1 MILADKIAQLRRQTG
16 WSQEELAHQ
25 LDVSRQAVS
34 KWESG
39 NSIPELDKIL
49 NMSRI
54 FHVTTDY
61 LLKDELEQPE
71 SVSSAVSD
79 ADEIPAREPVRT
91 LSLEEANTYLDLVRQ
106 TRGKIAFSV
115 SLFIL
120 CPIPLFLLGGWADG
134 TPKEDFAAGIGVA
147 VLLVIVAAGLI
158 FLLPAAFQLEKFEYL
173 EKEDIALGY
182 GIAGIIERQ
191 KDDYAPIFRKNI
203 TQGVV
208 LCVLAVVPLMLTVA
222 FQPTDFWMLVSVS
235 LLLAMVAMAVQF
247 FVRAGMVQDSFNK
260 LLQLEDYTAHEKML
274 NRKIGCLLV
283 CSDRRVSGRQPL
295 AGRMGNQLGHLGRG
309 RTSLCRPPYHPS
321 RMGGTERG
329 VTHEVHLSSW
339 LGADA
344 RQLEPG
350 AGIPQRAHKQHLSG
364 LGEAGSWQ
372 GSEVFRPL
380 RRLFCPVRHHRGRL
394 DFVRPVFGKCFG
406 SELCHRP
413 PETGESVGFNC
424 TPIQN
429 APDSAEA
436 AKSPVSLH
444 AEIRVLTDRLS
455 ESRLHPS
462 LPQYGRTGFQP
473 FASQSY
479 LSDSHPLRRT

>member
-1 MILADKIAQLRRQTG
+1 MRSNDGEVFSFCNRQLTNFQPQWVVVNRKMCYSGGTGTSADPIFEAALRQKEELMILADKITQLRRQTG

-25 LDVSRQAVS
+25 LNVSRQAVS

-71 SVSSAVSD
+71 SVSSAASTS
-79 ADEIPAREPVRT
+79 DEIPAREPVRT

-120 CPIPLFLLGGWADG
+120 CPIPLLLLGGWADG

-182 GIAGIIERQ
+182 GIAGILERQ

-208 LCVLAVVPLMLTVA
+208 LCVLAVVPLMLTAA
-222 FQPTDFWMLVSVS
+222 FQPSDRWMIASVG
-235 LLLAMVAMAVQF
+235 LLLAMVAAAVQF
-247 FVRAGMVQDSFNK
+247 FIRAGMVQDSFNK

-274 NRKIGCLLV
+274 NRKIG
-283 CSDRRVSGRQPL
+283 
-295 AGRMGNQLGHLGRG
+295 
-309 RTSLCRPPYHPS
+309 
-321 RMGGTERG
+321 
-329 VTHEVHLSSW
+329 W
-339 LGADA
+339 F
-344 RQLEPG
+344 
-350 AGIPQRAHKQHLSG
+350 
-364 LGEAGSWQ
+364 AGSYWCVVTALYL
-372 GSEVFRPL
+372 G
-380 RRLFCPVRHHRGRL
+380 
-394 DFVRPVFGKCFG
+394 
-406 SELCHRP
+406 
-413 PETGESVGFNC
+413 
-424 TPIQN
+424 
-429 APDSAEA
+429 
-436 AKSPVSLH
+436 VSLWQDAWKTSWILWVVAGLLFAALH
-444 AEIRVLTDRLS
+444 ITLRAWAERKG
-455 ESRLHPS
+455 E
-462 LPQYGRTGFQP
+462 
-473 FASQSY
+473 
-479 LSDSHPLRRT
+479 

>member
-1 MILADKIAQLRRQTG
+1 MRSNDGEVFPFCNRQLTNFQPQWVVVNRKVCYSGGTGTSADPIFEAALRQKEELMILADKITQLRRQNG

-25 LDVSRQAVS
+25 LNVSRQAVS

-39 NSIPELDKIL
+39 SSIPELDKIL

-71 SVSSAVSD
+71 SVSSVVSD

-147 VLLVIVAAGLI
+147 VLLVIVAVGLI

-182 GIAGIIERQ
+182 GIAGILERQ

-208 LCVLAVVPLMLTVA
+208 LCVLAVVPLMLTTA
-222 FQPTDFWMLVSVS
+222 FQPSDRWMIASVS
-235 LLLAMVAMAVQF
+235 LLLAIVAAAVQF
-247 FVRAGMVQDSFNK
+247 FIRAGMVQDSFNK
-260 LLQLEDYTAHEKML
+260 LLQLEDYTTHEKML
-274 NRKIGCLLV
+274 NRKIGWF
-283 CSDRRVSGRQPL
+283 
-295 AGRMGNQLGHLGRG
+295 AGAYWCVVTAVYLG
-309 RTSLCRPPYHPS
+309 
-321 RMGGTERG
+321 
-329 VTHEVHLSSW
+329 
-339 LGADA
+339 
-344 RQLEPG
+344 
-350 AGIPQRAHKQHLSG
+350 
-364 LGEAGSWQ
+364 
-372 GSEVFRPL
+372 
-380 RRLFCPVRHHRGRL
+380 
-394 DFVRPVFGKCFG
+394 
-406 SELCHRP
+406 
-413 PETGESVGFNC
+413 
-424 TPIQN
+424 
-429 APDSAEA
+429 
-436 AKSPVSLH
+436 VSLWQDAWKTSWVIWVVAGLLFAALNFALRAW
-444 AEIRVLTDRLS
+444 AE
-455 ESRLHPS
+455 
-462 LPQYGRTGFQP
+462 QKG
-473 FASQSY
+473 A
-479 LSDSHPLRRT
+479 